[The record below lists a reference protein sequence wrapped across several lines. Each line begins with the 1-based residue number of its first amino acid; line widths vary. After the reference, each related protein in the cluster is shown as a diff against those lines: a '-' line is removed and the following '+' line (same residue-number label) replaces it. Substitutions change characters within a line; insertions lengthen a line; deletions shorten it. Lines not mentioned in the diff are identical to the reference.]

1 MRETS
6 SDLSLW
12 RSSGGQAFFLIGE
25 PDLLPPGPFR
35 IVNGEDRSLSVTRES
50 LEPFVISRDK
60 AIAILDESVQKHAE
74 SIIRRKK
81 ELQLLGA
88 GTEGQGSLDPSALD
102 RVKTFFH
109 SEEAKTTVRS
119 LTAALRKAAD
129 KIERSPADIEKSIG
143 ELFSKFTQ
151 EMDEDERTGKEKGDE
166 ERKQR
171 IGIAVRDSIANSLRN
186 INKQ

>member
-50 LEPFVISRDK
+50 LEPLVISRDK

-88 GTEGQGSLDPSALD
+88 GTEGQGSLDPTALD
-102 RVKTFFH
+102 RVKTFLH

-119 LTAALRKAAD
+119 LAAALRRAAD
-129 KIERSPADIEKSIG
+129 KIERSPADMEKSLS
-143 ELFSKFTQ
+143 ELFAQFIQ
-151 EMDEDERTGKEKGDE
+151 EITEEEKRAKEKNDA
-166 ERKQR
+166 ERKTR
-171 IGIAVRDSIANSLRN
+171 IGIAVKDSIANALKD
-186 INKQ
+186 INKK